1 MKLSTMLAEY
11 EEIKNRLE
19 AMANREEICEYTK
32 CTINDMTNKT
42 AWHLAKNYE
51 TVRKG
56 VKDIMGGKILEYEA
70 KTILNRGREE
80 GRLVGRAEGREEG
93 RLEGK
98 ILTARIFQTAK
109 KNPEFTCNQIAEEV
123 GCSAQEVNDTLQMFG
138 M

>member
-1 MKLSTMLAEY
+1 MLAEY

-70 KTILNRGREE
+70 KTILNRGR
-80 GRLVGRAEGREEG
+80 AEGREEG

-98 ILTARIFQTAK
+98 EVGRLEGKILTVRIFQTAN
-109 KNPEFTCNQIAEEV
+109 KNPEFTYNQIAEEV
-123 GCSAQEVNDTLQMFG
+123 GCSAQEVDDTLKMFG
-138 M
+138 L